1 MGITAGAL
9 AGARARGRAGACAR
23 VAEGGAGGGAVP
35 GCLVAEGPVCL
46 MTSPDTPADR
56 ADRGKAARKRVPRS
70 AHGDWVPALDRP
82 DPVGVLERQGRDRLP
97 ELLPIRYGRMAA
109 SPFSFLRGAAAVMA
123 ADLAAAPHTGL
134 TVQLCGDAHLLNFGL
149 YASPERALLFD
160 LNDFDETFPGPFE
173 WDVKRLAAS
182 VAVVARENGHSE
194 PKARRAALEAAA
206 AYRTG
211 IRRLAGL
218 GELDVW
224 YARIDAEQ
232 LMSLARASGRR
243 RRVESSL
250 TRARRRTSLHALGK
264 LTEVVDG
271 RRRIIH
277 DPPLLEP
284 AGASDTAS
292 LRKIF
297 SDYRSTLSEERR
309 LLLDR
314 YRFVDA
320 ARKVVG
326 VGSVGLRCFIVLLT
340 GRDAD
345 DPLFLQI
352 KEARTSVLE
361 DHLPSGPYVHPGHR
375 VVAGQRLLQAAGDIF
390 LGWMSGPEG
399 RAFYWRQLRDMKGS
413 ADVAGM
419 RPADLAEY
427 ARLCGTALA
436 RAHAR
441 SGDRIAIA
449 GYLGGA
455 DTFDRAVAD
464 FALTYA
470 DQTTTDH
477 TALGAAIAAGVV
489 RAAPGI

>member
-1 MGITAGAL
+1 MTAPGAS
-9 AGARARGRAGACAR
+9 A
-23 VAEGGAGGGAVP
+23 
-35 GCLVAEGPVCL
+35 
-46 MTSPDTPADR
+46 TPADR
-56 ADRGKAARKRVPRS
+56 ALRGKAARKQVARS
-70 AHGDWVPALDRP
+70 AHAAWVPSADRP
-82 DPVGVLERQGRDRLP
+82 DPVAVLERQGRDRLS

-109 SPFSFLRGAAAVMA
+109 SPFAFLRGAAAVMA

-149 YASPERALLFD
+149 YTSPERTLLFD

-182 VAVVARENGHSE
+182 VAVAARESGH
-194 PKARRAALEAAA
+194 PDAKAGRATLAAVT
-206 AYRTG
+206 AYRTA
-211 IRRLAGL
+211 IRRLARR
-218 GELDVW
+218 GELEVW
-224 YARIDAEQ
+224 YTRVEAEQ
-232 LMSLARASGRR
+232 LLPPARTARDRR
-243 RRVESSL
+243 RAASTL
-250 TRARRRTSLHALGK
+250 GRARRRTSLQAFDK
-264 LTEVVDG
+264 LTDVVDG

-284 AGASDTAS
+284 AGASDMAF

-326 VGSVGLRCFIVLLT
+326 VGSVGLRCFIVLLA
-340 GRDAD
+340 GRDTD

-352 KEARTSVLE
+352 KEARQSVLE
-361 DHLPSGPYVHPGHR
+361 EHLPSGPHVHHGRR
-375 VVAGQRLLQAAGDIF
+375 VVTGQRLLQAAGDIF
-390 LGWMSGPEG
+390 LGWMSGPQG
-399 RAFYWRQLRDMKGS
+399 RDFYWRQLRDMKGT

-419 RPADLAEY
+419 SPDDLLTY

-449 GYLGGA
+449 GGLGGA
-455 DTFDRAVAD
+455 DTFDRAVTD
-464 FALTYA
+464 FALAYA
-470 DQTTTDH
+470 DQTAADH
-477 TALGAAIAAGVV
+477 AVLGAAVAAGVV
-489 RAAPGI
+489 SAAPGI

>member
-1 MGITAGAL
+1 
-9 AGARARGRAGACAR
+9 
-23 VAEGGAGGGAVP
+23 
-35 GCLVAEGPVCL
+35 
-46 MTSPDTPADR
+46 MTTPAER
-56 ADRGKAARKRVPRS
+56 AERGKDARKRVPRS
-70 AHGDWVPALDRP
+70 AHARWLPSVDRP
-82 DPVGVLERQGRDRLP
+82 DPVAVLERQGRDRLP

-109 SPFSFLRGAAAVMA
+109 SPFAFLRGSAAVMA
-123 ADLAAAPHTGL
+123 ADLAAHPHTGL

-182 VAVVARENGHSE
+182 VAVAARENGHSDT
-194 PKARRAALEAAA
+194 KAHRAALEAAA
-206 AYRTG
+206 AYRSAV
-211 IRRLAGL
+211 RRLADE
-218 GELDVW
+218 GELAVW
-224 YARIDAEQ
+224 YTRLDAEQ
-232 LMSLARASGRR
+232 LLPLARSAGRR

-250 TRARRRTSLHALGK
+250 GRARRRTSLQALGK

-284 AGASDTAS
+284 AGASDSAS

-326 VGSVGLRCFIVLLT
+326 VGSVGMRCFVVLLA
-340 GRDAD
+340 GRNDD

-352 KEARTSVLE
+352 KEARKSVLE
-361 DHLPSGPYVHPGHR
+361 EYLPSGPYVHPGHR
-375 VVAGQRLLQAAGDIF
+375 VVAGQRLLQAASDIF
-390 LGWMSGPEG
+390 LGWMTGPQG
-399 RAFYWRQLRDMKGS
+399 RAFYWRQLRDMKET

-419 RPADLAEY
+419 NPADLAQY

-441 SGDRIAIA
+441 SGDRIAVA
-449 GYLGGA
+449 AYLGA
-455 DTFDRAVAD
+455 SDTFERAVAD
-464 FALTYA
+464 FALQYA
-470 DQTTTDH
+470 DRTADDH
-477 TALGAAIAAGVV
+477 AALGAAVAAGVV
-489 RAAPGI
+489 TAAPGV

>member
-1 MGITAGAL
+1 MNTPGTPGTAGTS
-9 AGARARGRAGACAR
+9 GP
-23 VAEGGAGGGAVP
+23 P
-35 GCLVAEGPVCL
+35 G
-46 MTSPDTPADR
+46 TPRTPTDR
-56 ADRGKAARKRVPRS
+56 AAKGRAARKHTPRS
-70 AHGDWVPALDRP
+70 AHAAWIPSIDRP
-82 DPVGVLERQGRDRLP
+82 DPVAVLERQGRDRLP
-97 ELLPIRYGRMAA
+97 ELLPIRYGRMTA
-109 SPFSFLRGAAAVMA
+109 SPFAFLRGAAAVMA
-123 ADLAAAPHTGL
+123 TDLAAQPHTGL

-149 YASPERALLFD
+149 YASPERSLLFD

-182 VAVVARENGHSE
+182 VVVAARENGHSE
-194 PKARRAALEAAA
+194 AKAHRAAVEATA
-206 AYRTG
+206 AYRTS
-211 IRRLAGL
+211 INRLAGL
-218 GELDVW
+218 GELAVW
-224 YARIDAEQ
+224 YERMDADTLLPLVRSARHRKQA
-232 LMSLARASGRR
+232 
-243 RRVESSL
+243 ESSL
-250 TRARRRTSLHALGK
+250 TRARRRTSLQALGK

-271 RRRIIH
+271 RHRIIH

-284 AGASDTAS
+284 AGAPDMAA

-326 VGSVGLRCFIVLLT
+326 VGSVGTRCFIVLLA

-352 KEARTSVLE
+352 KEARKSVLE
-361 DHLPSGPYVHPGHR
+361 EHLPHGPYVHPGHR
-375 VVAGQRLLQAAGDIF
+375 VVAGQRLLQAASDIF
-390 LGWMSGPEG
+390 LGWMTGPQG

-419 RPADLAEY
+419 TPAALTAY

-449 GYLGGA
+449 AYLGNA
-455 DTFDRAVAD
+455 DTFDQAVAD
-464 FALTYA
+464 FARTYA
-470 DQTTTDH
+470 AQTTTDH
-477 TALGAAIAAGVV
+477 TTLTAAVAAGVV
-489 RAAPGI
+489 RAAPEL

>member
-1 MGITAGAL
+1 M
-9 AGARARGRAGACAR
+9 
-23 VAEGGAGGGAVP
+23 
-35 GCLVAEGPVCL
+35 
-46 MTSPDTPADR
+46 STPADR
-56 ADRGKAARKRVPRS
+56 AERGRAARKRVSRS
-70 AHGDWVPALDRP
+70 AHAGWVPSVDRP
-82 DPVGVLERQGRDRLP
+82 DPVAVLERQGRDRLT

-109 SPFSFLRGAAAVMA
+109 SPFAFLRGSAAVMA
-123 ADLAAAPHTGL
+123 ADLASQPHTGL

-182 VAVVARENGHSE
+182 LTVAGLENGHSDA
-194 PKARRAALEAAA
+194 KAHHAALEATA
-206 AYRTG
+206 AYRTAL
-211 IRRLAGL
+211 RALARK
-218 GELDVW
+218 GELTVW
-224 YARIDAEQ
+224 YDRIDAD
-232 LMSLARASGRR
+232 SLLPLVRSARHR

-250 TRARRRTSLHALGK
+250 TRARRRTSLHAVGK
-264 LTEVVDG
+264 LTETVEG
-271 RRRIIH
+271 RRRIVH

-284 AGASDTAS
+284 AGAQDMAS

-326 VGSVGLRCFIVLLT
+326 VGSVGTRCFIVLLA
-340 GRDAD
+340 GRDQD

-352 KEARTSVLE
+352 KEARQSVLE
-361 DHLPSGPYVHPGHR
+361 EHLPSGPYIHPGHR
-375 VVAGQRLLQAAGDIF
+375 VVAGQRLLQAASDIF
-390 LGWMSGPEG
+390 LGWMSGPQG

-419 RPADLAEY
+419 SPAELLAY
-427 ARLCGTALA
+427 GRLCGTALA

-441 SGDRIAIA
+441 SGDRVAIA
-449 GYLGGA
+449 AYLGGN
-455 DTFDRAVAD
+455 DTFEHAVAD
-464 FALTYA
+464 FASAYA
-470 DQTTTDH
+470 TQTTTDH
-477 TALGAAIAAGVV
+477 ATLNAAVAAGVV
-489 RAAPGI
+489 TAAPGI